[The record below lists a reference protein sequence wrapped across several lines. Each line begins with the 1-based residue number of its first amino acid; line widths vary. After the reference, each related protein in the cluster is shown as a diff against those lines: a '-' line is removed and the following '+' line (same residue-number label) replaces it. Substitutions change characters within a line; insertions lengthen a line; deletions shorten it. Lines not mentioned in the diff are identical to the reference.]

1 MSDITPADAL
11 RELGD
16 DQAEYAAAAAKK
28 LRLPESVAAIRARRW
43 DSPDALALGDLASA
57 RIAGQDI
64 TVLLEALGRI
74 EALIDA
80 AEKRS
85 PIGAAYDRAHPDETA
100 AVLIPVRDLRAALD
114 PVVSEESP

>member
-28 LRLPESVAAIRARRW
+28 LGLPESVAAIRARRW

-57 RIAGQDI
+57 RIVGEDV
-64 TVLLEALGRI
+64 TVLLDALTRV
-74 EALIDA
+74 DA
-80 AEKRS
+80 V
-85 PIGAAYDRAHPDETA
+85 RAKWRERVADLGHWTWCRQMLDDLDAVFAPPAPDDEVT
-100 AVLIPVRDLRAALD
+100 P
-114 PVVSEESP
+114 